1 MDSLLFD
8 KQDMILTVPKCLGTS
23 LWTRGSGEQT
33 NYILCRLTW
42 DIAQVRDQPVVKAFY
57 YSQAHFPVR
66 RKGPFRLPSI
76 YTYSLD
82 DRLAAF

>member
-1 MDSLLFD
+1 
-8 KQDMILTVPKCLGTS
+8 MILTVPKRLGTS

-33 NYILCRLTW
+33 NYILCRLTSSS
-42 DIAQVRDQPVVKAFY
+42 DIAQVRDQPSVKAFY

-66 RKGPFRLPSI
+66 KKGPFRLRSI
-76 YTYSLD
+76 YTCSLD